1 MEKRYILHVPAK
13 VPRPRLRLARRSF
26 TGSLATEHRVDRLQ
40 RLAGSLFDASRSQ
53 DTGPTQL
60 LPHILSVS
68 PLRAVRYP
76 FVPVLLVCRAGE
88 LEHYLAVACSQ
99 ASWRAE
105 AEPARGQER
114 SRAHSPRTHFS
125 SLACCVSLRVPGAR
139 AQFERMMREELER
152 HIESKVTLSGPR
164 QYPS

>member
-1 MEKRYILHVPAK
+1 MPTARPGEGDSPTAPTRPA
-13 VPRPRLRLARRSF
+13 LFSRLAR
-26 TGSLATEHRVDRLQ
+26 LPCTESTACNVLP
-40 RLAGSLFDASRSQ
+40 AGSLTRRGHRAPVRPDSPS
-53 DTGPTQL
+53 
-60 LPHILSVS
+60 ILSVS
-68 PLRAVRYP
+68 RLRVRYRYP
-76 FVPVLLVCRAGE
+76 FAPVLLVCRAGE
-88 LEHYLAVACSQ
+88 LEHYLVVACSQ